1 MPPSTSIS
9 NTMSASASPDCGRAL
24 GSLGTRTTTGRR
36 FVASALG
43 ASVPRSGQIAFAAA
57 GAVEPDDAAVALGET
72 DGLPEH
78 AASSA
83 TTTSESQRTPGLLQ
97 PTRQ

>member
-57 GAVEPDDAAVALGET
+57 GALALDGAGVALAET
-72 DGLPEH
+72 DGVPEH
-78 AASSA
+78 ETSSA
-83 TTTSESQRTPGLLQ
+83 TTTSESRRMPGLLQ